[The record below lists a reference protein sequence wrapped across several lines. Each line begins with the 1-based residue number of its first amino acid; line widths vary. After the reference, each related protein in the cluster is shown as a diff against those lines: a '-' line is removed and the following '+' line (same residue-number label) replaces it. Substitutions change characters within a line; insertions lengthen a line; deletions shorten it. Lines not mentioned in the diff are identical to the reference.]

1 MLRDRKK
8 LLPPHTT
15 SYSQKPAKIFVQTK
29 YPLCIKKFYK
39 YFYCVTGCR
48 QQLMSDSVK
57 VMKTHARLPVQ
68 PFQNVQNS
76 SAVLSTSVGTFQ
88 RRCSCSERQSRGYQA
103 TRAPIYHIHKVHES
117 VHCPSLFITLEN
129 LFFMFALNLFIQ
141 NNSLHKPLRIVR
153 IVLLW
158 SWIIIYCKYK

>member
-117 VHCPSLFITLEN
+117 VHCPFHYIRKSLFHVCLN
-129 LFFMFALNLFIQ
+129 LNLFIQ
-141 NNSLHKPLRIVR
+141 NNALPKPQRIVR
-153 IVLLW
+153 IVFLW
-158 SWIIIYCKYK
+158 SWIII